1 MQRIFF
7 YISLLL
13 ITFNVGYACAQSG
26 GAIVLGVTDE
36 IKQINSNIEI
46 LEDPNHSL
54 SIDKVASSNQFK
66 VWDNVTP
73 NLDVTASVF
82 WVRLRLR
89 NETSM
94 PRFILKLANAG
105 VDSITYYETLDNGNY
120 RTVVTGQ
127 SQPFS
132 KREYRSSEYLFNVS
146 IPPSSE
152 KIVYLRVYSS
162 EALLLPLYAGPET
175 KILDQDK
182 NKDIFWGMY
191 IGLMLAMLLYNCFV
205 YLTTKDSS
213 YLYYIA
219 YVITVIL
226 VQTTLSGYTFQF
238 LWPNGETIAKYSAF
252 LTPVLVGLAGIEF
265 MRHFLKTKVY
275 VPKLDRVFYVLIAM
289 YGAAGLLSLAG
300 QFKVSQPLID
310 MTAGISSLY
319 MLALAVMI
327 SRKGYRPAVFF
338 LISWIVFLIGVFIFV
353 FKNFNVLPYNN
364 FTVNM
369 MPIGSAME
377 VLLLSFA
384 LADRINIL
392 KKEKEVS
399 QAQTV
404 AALQENERII
414 REQNVM
420 LEAKVTERTHELK
433 IANDDLSKAMVEL
446 KEAETQLVESEKM
459 ASLGQ
464 LTAGIAHEI
473 NNPINF
479 VSSNVMP
486 LNRDV
491 KILIETV
498 ETIEKIIF
506 EEKPTAEKKKE
517 LDAYKED
524 IDYDYLKIEIDQLLR
539 GIGEGASRT
548 AEIVKG
554 LRIFSRLDEDD
565 LKRTDINEG
574 IESTLVITNN
584 LLGTQIKLEKKYGN
598 LPLVECYP
606 GKLNQVFLNIISNA
620 IYAIKKKFN
629 DSNGGHLEISTGHDE
644 HNVFIK
650 FTDNGI
656 GMDENTRKRL
666 FEPFFTTKDVGEGTG
681 LGMSIAYNT
690 IAKHNGQINVNS
702 EIGIGTEFTLI
713 LPLTQK

>member
-7 YISLLL
+7 YFLFLLL
-13 ITFNVGYACAQSG
+13 ASGIYTANAQQSG
-26 GAIVLGVTDE
+26 AVVLQNADE
-36 IKQINSNIEI
+36 IKQVLSNIEI
-46 LEDPNHSL
+46 LEDASHVLPIDSAVK
-54 SIDKVASSNQFK
+54 SIQYKIWN
-66 VWDNVTP
+66 NVTP
-73 NLDVTASVF
+73 NLDVTSSAY
-82 WVRLRLR
+82 WVRLRLK
-89 NETSM
+89 NETGQSQL
-94 PRFILKLANAG
+94 ILKLANAG
-105 VDSITYYETLDNGNY
+105 IDSVAYYEPLDNGNF
-120 RTVVTGQ
+120 RTVITGQ

-132 KREYRSSEYLFNVS
+132 LREHRSTEYLFNVS
-146 IPPSSE
+146 ILPNTE
-152 KIVYLRVYSS
+152 KTVYLRVNSS
-162 EALLLPLYAGPET
+162 EALMLPLYIGTET
-175 KILDQDK
+175 KVLDQDK
-182 NKDIFWGMY
+182 SKDIFWGMY

-205 YLTTKDSS
+205 YLTTKDNS

-238 LWPNGETIAKYSAF
+238 LWPNNLTAAKYSAF
-252 LTPVLVGLAGIEF
+252 LTPVMVGLAGIEF
-265 MRHFLKTKVY
+265 MRHFLKTKMY
-275 VPKLDRVFYVLIAM
+275 VPKLDRVFFVLITM
-289 YGAAGLLSLAG
+289 YVAAAVLSIAG
-300 QFKVSQPLID
+300 KFMVSQPLID
-310 MTAGISSLY
+310 MTAGLSSLY
-319 MLALAVMI
+319 MLVLAVLI

-353 FKNFNVLPYNN
+353 FKNFNILPYNN

-369 MPIGSAME
+369 MPVGSAME

-392 KKEKEVS
+392 KKEKEIS

-414 REQNVM
+414 REQNVI

-433 IANDDLSKAMVEL
+433 IANEDLNKAMVEL
-446 KEAETQLVESEKM
+446 KEAEAHLVESEKM

-491 KILIETV
+491 KMLLDTV
-498 ETIEKIIF
+498 ETYEKIIF
-506 EEKPTAEKKKE
+506 DEKSIAEKKKQ

-524 IDYDYLKIEIDQLLR
+524 IDYDYLKIEIDQLLK

-584 LLGTQIKLEKKYGN
+584 LLGTQIKIEKKYAS
-598 LPLVECYP
+598 LPLVECYA

-620 IYAIKKKFN
+620 VHAIKKKFGEN
-629 DSNGGHLEISTGHDE
+629 NGGLITISTSHDE
-644 HNVFIK
+644 QSVYIK
-650 FTDNGI
+650 LTDNGT

-690 IAKHNGQINVNS
+690 IAKHNGQINVSS